1 MRRGVVG
8 ANAGGLRP
16 GWSLFCFAV
25 ASPDVPQQP
34 NSNDCGLFAL
44 SFFRSFFACPAGER
58 SSMLR
63 ADGVGTRAWAE
74 SFHLLTRAAM
84 RNLCKTLTEREPD
97 AKCELVDARPKR
109 WRRLRSTRAGA
120 GPIEG
125 GQPSAG
131 PSEGG
136 QPSARPSEGRRPSAG
151 PREGG
156 QPSAGPSEGGR
167 PSAGPSEG
175 GQPSAGPS
183 EGGRPSAGPSEG
195 GQPSAGPSEGG
206 RPSAAYG
213 PLEQTRHTGLG
224 PSIPA
229 VGSPKST
236 TGDAEVATTLADVN
250 PAGQAP
256 GGASRLGGASKGP
269 PVTAK
274 AHTAATAATVAENGN
289 AGKMDFLLGVFPAS
303 STNISLATDLL
314 PSGSTSWKRKRAR
327 EDETDAHAARWM
339 ADFRRWGLPME
350 PVVARTLCSVFD
362 KTNGFTTAFFNLFAT
377 GVTQWNP
384 PASLHRLAPWF
395 AAAILEAS
403 AKCGMRRGAGA
414 SLMLLSQVHTVLRA
428 AYLFYQRPMP
438 DDACC

>member
-16 GWSLFCFAV
+16 GWSLSCLAV
-25 ASPDVPQQP
+25 TSPDVPQQP
-34 NSNDCGLFAL
+34 NFNDCGLFAL

-58 SSMLR
+58 SSLLR

-74 SFHLLTRAAM
+74 NFHLLTRAAM

-97 AKCELVDARPKR
+97 AKGELVDARPKR
-109 WRRLRSTRAGA
+109 RRRLRSTRAGT
-120 GPIEG
+120 GPTEG
-125 GQPSAG
+125 GQPSA
-131 PSEGG
+131 
-136 QPSARPSEGRRPSAG
+136 
-151 PREGG
+151 
-156 QPSAGPSEGGR
+156 
-167 PSAGPSEG
+167 AGPSEG

-229 VGSPKST
+229 VGNPKSA

-274 AHTAATAATVAENGN
+274 ALTATSSATVAEDGN
-289 AGKMDFLLGVFPAS
+289 AGEMDFLLGIVPAS
-303 STNISLATDLL
+303 STNISLAADRQL
-314 PSGSTSWKRKRAR
+314 SGSTSGKRKRAR
-327 EDETDAHAARWM
+327 EDETDAHAAR
-339 ADFRRWGLPME
+339 
-350 PVVARTLCSVFD
+350 
-362 KTNGFTTAFFNLFAT
+362 
-377 GVTQWNP
+377 
-384 PASLHRLAPWF
+384 
-395 AAAILEAS
+395 
-403 AKCGMRRGAGA
+403 
-414 SLMLLSQVHTVLRA
+414 
-428 AYLFYQRPMP
+428 
-438 DDACC
+438 

>member
-1 MRRGVVG
+1 MWCGVVG

-16 GWSLFCFAV
+16 SWSLSCLAV
-25 ASPDVPQQP
+25 TSPDVPQQP
-34 NSNDCGLFAL
+34 NFNDCGLFAL

-58 SSMLR
+58 SSLLR
-63 ADGVGTRAWAE
+63 ADGVCTRAWAAN
-74 SFHLLTRAAM
+74 FNLLTRAAM
-84 RNLCKTLTEREPD
+84 RNLCRTLTERESD
-97 AKCELVDARPKR
+97 AKGEVFDARPKR
-109 WRRLRSTRAGA
+109 RHRLRSTRAC
-120 GPIEG
+120 
-125 GQPSAG
+125 AG

-136 QPSARPSEGRRPSAG
+136 Q
-151 PREGG
+151 
-156 QPSAGPSEGGR
+156 

-183 EGGRPSAGPSEG
+183 EGGP
-195 GQPSAGPSEGG
+195 
-206 RPSAAYG
+206 PSAAYA

-229 VGSPKST
+229 VGKPKST
-236 TGDAEVATTLADVN
+236 TGDAEVATLADVN

-274 AHTAATAATVAENGN
+274 ALTATSSATVAEDGN
-289 AGKMDFLLGVFPAS
+289 AGEMDFLLGILPAS
-303 STNISLATDLL
+303 STNISLAADLL
-314 PSGSTSWKRKRAR
+314 PSRSTSGKRKRAR
-327 EDETDAHAARWM
+327 KDETDAHAARWM

-350 PVVARTLCSVFD
+350 SVVARTLCSVFD
-362 KTNGFTTAFFNLFAT
+362 KTDGFTPAFVNLFAT
-377 GVTQWNP
+377 GVAQWHP
-384 PASLHRLAPWF
+384 PASCHRLAPWF

-414 SLMLLSQVHTVLRA
+414 SLMLLSQMHTVWRA
-428 AYLFYQRPMP
+428 AYRFHQRPMP

>member
-8 ANAGGLRP
+8 ANDGGLRQ
-16 GWSLFCFAV
+16 GWSLSCLAV
-25 ASPDVPQQP
+25 TSPDVPLQP
-34 NSNDCGLFAL
+34 NFHDCGLFAL

-58 SSMLR
+58 SSLLR

-74 SFHLLTRAAM
+74 NFNLLTRAAM
-84 RNLCKTLTEREPD
+84 RNLCKTLTKRDPD
-97 AKCELVDARPKR
+97 AKGELVDARPKR
-109 WRRLRSTRAGA
+109 WRRLCSKRAG
-120 GPIEG
+120 
-125 GQPSAG
+125 AG

-136 QPSARPSEGRRPSAG
+136 K
-151 PREGG
+151 
-156 QPSAGPSEGGR
+156 

-183 EGGRPSAGPSEG
+183 EE

-206 RPSAAYG
+206 RLSAGPSEGGQPSVGPSEGARPSAAYG
-213 PLEQTRHTGLG
+213 PLEKTRHTGLG

-229 VGSPKST
+229 VGNPKST
-236 TGDAEVATTLADVN
+236 TGDAKVATTLADVN

-256 GGASRLGGASKGP
+256 GGAARLGGASKGP

-274 AHTAATAATVAENGN
+274 AHTAATTVTVAEDGN
-289 AGKMDFLLGVFPAS
+289 AGQMHFLLGILPAS
-303 STNISLATDLL
+303 STNISLAADLL
-314 PSGSTSWKRKRAR
+314 PSGSMSGKRKRAR

-339 ADFRRWGLPME
+339 ADFRRWDLPME

-362 KTNGFTTAFFNLFAT
+362 KTDGFTPAFVNHFAT
-377 GVTQWNP
+377 GVAQWHP
-384 PASLHRLAPWF
+384 PASRHRLTPWF

-414 SLMLLSQVHTVLRA
+414 SLMLLSQVHTVLLA
-428 AYLFYQRPMP
+428 AYQFINAPCRMTRVVQPVG
-438 DDACC
+438 